1 MQELRAAVNLSGF
14 SNAFVMPMKTRIDML
29 ATSIKTHVGVKIAGP
44 DLDQLQAVAAEVK
57 SILKTLENR
66 GALAHHLIQ

>member
-29 ATSIKTHVGVKIAGP
+29 ATSIKTPVGVKIAGP
-44 DLDQLQAVAAEVK
+44 DLDQLQAVAAVF
-57 SILKTLENR
+57 LKP
-66 GALAHHLIQ
+66 